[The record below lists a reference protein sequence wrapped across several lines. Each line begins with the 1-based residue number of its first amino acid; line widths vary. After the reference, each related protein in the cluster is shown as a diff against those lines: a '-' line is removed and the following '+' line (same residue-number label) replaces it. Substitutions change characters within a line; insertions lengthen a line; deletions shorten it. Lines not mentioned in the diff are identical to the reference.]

1 MRIRTGPATGLVAL
15 LFLLGACSGDDADSA
30 AVATTT
36 TTTVVPIVEETN
48 DDDQASTADDAPAS
62 AAFVDTGF
70 CAVQTRVAELDQQLR
85 GADAATLAEVYP
97 QIIAEMQS
105 NDVPAAIANDYAT
118 LVANYTAFS
127 QAAIDAGLGNDE
139 ALETP
144 ELETLLFANDF
155 LSASTNVWN
164 FESANC

>member
-1 MRIRTGPATGLVAL
+1 MRTRTGPATGFVAL
-15 LFLLGACSGDDADSA
+15 LFLLGACSGDDAEPA
-30 AVATTT
+30 ALATTT
-36 TTTVVPIVEETN
+36 TTTIVAVVEEPA
-48 DDDQASTADDAPAS
+48 DSDSSTADDAPET

-70 CAVQTRVAELDQQLR
+70 CAVQARVAELDQQLR
-85 GADAATLAEVYP
+85 GADADTLAEVYP

-105 NDVPAAIANDYAT
+105 NDVPAAIAADYAT

-127 QAAIDAGLGNDE
+127 QAAIGAGLGNDE

-144 ELETLLFANDF
+144 EIEALLFANDF
-155 LSASTNVWN
+155 LNASTNVWN

>member
-15 LFLLGACSGDDADSA
+15 LFLLGACSGDDPDSA
-30 AVATTT
+30 AVAITT

-48 DDDQASTADDAPAS
+48 DDAPTTADDAPAS

-85 GADAATLAEVYP
+85 GADADTLAAVYP

-105 NDVPAAIANDYAT
+105 NDVPAAIADDYAT

-127 QAAIDAGLGNDE
+127 QAAVDAGLGNDE

-144 ELETLLFANDF
+144 EIEALLFANDF

>member
-15 LFLLGACSGDDADSA
+15 LFLLGACSGDDPDSA

-36 TTTVVPIVEETN
+36 TTTVVPIVEETGG
-48 DDDQASTADDAPAS
+48 DDASTADDAPAS

-70 CAVQTRVAELDQQLR
+70 CAVQSRVAELDQQLR

-105 NDVPAAIANDYAT
+105 NDVPAAIADDYAT
-118 LVANYTAFS
+118 LVANYRAFS

-144 ELETLLFANDF
+144 EIEALLFANDF
-155 LSASTNVWN
+155 LNASTNVWN

>member
-15 LFLLGACSGDDADSA
+15 LFLLGACSGDDAESA

-36 TTTVVPIVEETN
+36 TTTVVPIVEETGG
-48 DDDQASTADDAPAS
+48 DDASTADDAPDS

-85 GADAATLAEVYP
+85 GANAATLAEVYP

-105 NDVPAAIANDYAT
+105 NDVPAAIAADYAT

-144 ELETLLFANDF
+144 EIEALLFANDF
-155 LSASTNVWN
+155 LNASTNVWN